1 MNWLKHF
8 LDLAPISAN
17 ELAKRAG
24 TSRQQISKLVHE
36 QRGLSKQWA
45 ERLAPH
51 LGVQPSDLM
60 FGPDADV
67 PTPSAIP
74 PVQPSAKDEP
84 PPLPPPDASHPVPLR
99 ISHKTIPVYG
109 HAAGGM
115 NEDGKFILNGSKIAD
130 VLCPPALETVAGA
143 YAVYHTGES
152 MLPRYEPGDL
162 LTIHPSLPVKR
173 GDYVLVQIT
182 GDDGDP
188 PYGYV
193 KRFVSRNA
201 KELVLE
207 QLNPPEDEDSILR
220 FPADRVLTVHVI
232 WGASRG

>member
-1 MNWLKHF
+1 MTLAENLKR
-8 LDLAPISAN
+8 LREEMKLSQPK
-17 ELAKRAG
+17 LAKAAGVSQQLISRLENGKDLTTKKLPNLARA
-24 TSRQQISKLVHE
+24 
-36 QRGLSKQWA
+36 
-45 ERLAPH
+45 
-51 LGVQPSDLM
+51 LGVTVTDLDPTYMLSDVGTEVIPEPASEAPTSLPS
-60 FGPDADV
+60 
-67 PTPSAIP
+67 
-74 PVQPSAKDEP
+74 
-84 PPLPPPDASHPVPLR
+84 PDASHPVPLR
-99 ISHKTIPVYG
+99 FSHKTIPVYG

-207 QLNPPEDEDSILR
+207 QLNPPEGEDSILR